1 MTFRL
6 KLLLSMVL
14 LVVAV
19 TGAVLFVTQQKLQEA
34 QRQKFQSQFA
44 TQAASFSALQAT
56 RLAAAKEQVQTLV
69 RSPRFR
75 ASLEEDD
82 VEIIYQVAGDE
93 LRNVL
98 ASTPGEAATAP
109 DQTAISSTA
118 RATFFRMV
126 NAQGRVLPP
135 PPGRG
140 GLDAWAEQGRRLD
153 QQLSQLNQALAT
165 APAQQ
170 LGYLAPELAV
180 GGRRLHEVIVT
191 KVTAADTDD
200 ALGAVVIGFPVPLS
214 LAPRAPRA
222 REIHNAI
229 WLEGR
234 VYSATLAERARHDL
248 AKEVAAV
255 VRASPSRAGEFDFA
269 LDTGP
274 HRAFCR
280 PLETGAHFPPAS
292 QISLFSL
299 ADAHQQ
305 ERDLRRKVLSIG
317 GAALAAT
324 LLLSFVL
331 SGKLSAQ
338 IKALKAGTTEIG
350 KGNYQVKVPV
360 LSTDET
366 GSLAVSF
373 NEMAEGLA
381 LKEKYRSV
389 LNVVADA
396 RVAQRLIDGGVALG
410 GETREI
416 SVLFCDIRGFT
427 ALTQNMDPGEVIRM
441 LNEHFEPLTRV
452 VNEHHGVV
460 DKFVGDLI
468 MAVFGA
474 PESHGNDAA
483 QAVNCA
489 RAMMRHRNRLNETAH
504 PTIRMGI
511 GIASG
516 PAVAGC
522 MGSSDRLNYTVLGE
536 RVNLASRLCGQ
547 AGPMEIVMDQTTR
560 ERLGD
565 GISVE
570 PLPEL
575 KLKGFS
581 SPVRAYKVLGH
592 EAAAF
597 LVVAETGAS
606 RAK

>member
-1 MTFRL
+1 MTFRI

-56 RLAAAKEQVQTLV
+56 RLAAAKEQVQALV

-75 ASLEEDD
+75 ASLEEGD

-98 ASTPGEAATAP
+98 ASGTGEAGSP
-109 DQTAISSTA
+109 PNEPMISSTA

-126 NAQGRVLPP
+126 NAQGRVLAP

-140 GLDAWAEQGRRLD
+140 GLRAWAEEGRPLEE
-153 QQLSQLNQALAT
+153 QLSQLNQALAT
-165 APAQQ
+165 APTQE

-180 GGRRLHEVIVT
+180 GGRLLHEVIVT
-191 KVTAADTDD
+191 KVTAADAEA

-214 LAPRAPRA
+214 LARSEQPASA
-222 REIHNAI
+222 VHNAI
-229 WLEGR
+229 WLEDR
-234 VYSATLAERARHDL
+234 IYSATVAEPARQDL

-255 VRASPSRAGEFDFA
+255 VRASPTQTGEFDFTFDA
-269 LDTGP
+269 GR

-280 PLETGAHFPPAS
+280 PLETGAQFPAAS

-299 ADAHQQ
+299 ADAQQQ
-305 ERDLRRKVLSIG
+305 ERDLRRKVFSIG

-324 LLLSFVL
+324 LVLSFVL

-338 IKALKAGTTEIG
+338 IKALKAGTTEIA

-360 LSTDET
+360 LSADET

-373 NEMAEGLA
+373 NEMAVGLA

-396 RVAQRLIDGGVALG
+396 KVAQRLIDGGVALG

-416 SVLFCDIRGFT
+416 SVVFCDIRGFT

-483 QAVNCA
+483 HAVNCA
-489 RAMMRHRNRLNETAH
+489 RAMIGHRCRLNETAH
-504 PTIRMGI
+504 HKIRMGI

-522 MGSSDRLNYTVLGE
+522 MGASDRLNYTVLGE

-547 AGPMEIVMDQTTR
+547 AGPMDIVIDQTTR

-565 GISVE
+565 GLSVE
-570 PLPEL
+570 QMPEL

-581 SPVRAYKVLGH
+581 APVQAYKLI
-592 EAAAF
+592 
-597 LVVAETGAS
+597 ETNPTQATP
-606 RAK
+606 